1 MKYFCPSCGTGL
13 EKEYNFCPS
22 CGYDLQDLTL
32 ETAVA
37 DSREVE
43 ESVIICDSCGEENL
57 ENNTTCHGCGVKLTG
72 KKELRKKTILI
83 SETAVKQNIY
93 KKPQAQK
100 VNKPKQQKPK
110 RQYAPVVKNAEIK
123 KSETKNLDV
132 KKTFI
137 IIAGTVVIAALILL
151 MSGVFNSPSLVQET
165 VTNNAPPANNS
176 GIDLANMQQI
186 NQLEE
191 EVKNNPGDT
200 EALVNLAH
208 LKNDSGFY
216 DKAIEDY
223 KKYLEIA
230 PADADVRVDMGVCY
244 YNLKNYD
251 LAIAEMEKALKYKPD
266 HQIAHLN
273 LGIVNLAVGNIEVS
287 QNWLK
292 KAVELDPNSEVGK
305 RAKELLESH

>member
-1 MKYFCPSCGTGL
+1 MKYFCPNCGAGL

-22 CGYDLQDLTL
+22 CGYDLQALTN
-32 ETAVA
+32 ETDVA
-37 DSREVE
+37 DTREVE
-43 ESVIICDSCGEENL
+43 ESVIICDSCGEENPV
-57 ENNTTCHGCGVKLTG
+57 NNTSCNGCGVKLTG
-72 KKELRKKTILI
+72 KNELRKITVMVSQPVDQQK
-83 SETAVKQNIY
+83 IY
-93 KKPQAQK
+93 KKPPAQQ

-110 RQYAPVVKNAEIK
+110 RQSAPVVKNAEIK
-123 KSETKNLDV
+123 KSETKNLDI

-137 IIAGTVVIAALILL
+137 IIGGTIVVAALILL
-151 MSGVFNSPSLVQET
+151 MSGVFNSPPLVQET
-165 VTNNAPPANNS
+165 VVNNAPPAKDS
-176 GIDLANMQQI
+176 GINLANMQQI

-191 EVKNNPGDT
+191 EVKNNPKDT

-223 KKYLEIA
+223 KKYLEMV

-244 YNLKNYD
+244 YNLAKYD
-251 LAIAEMEKALKYKPD
+251 FAIAEMEKALKYKPN

-292 KAVELDPNSEVGK
+292 KAVQLDPNSEVGK
-305 RAKELLESH
+305 HAKELLESH